1 MKDYIRILTR
11 ISGAPLFISES
22 KLNVISENIIIPL
35 VSGISPNNDYTTP
48 VELTTVRAK
57 NVSAATKSTQAN
69 DSYAVI
75 KVFDSLVSKN
85 GGGLSGFTSYESIR
99 QSIEL
104 AITNGNNNILL
115 YIDSPG
121 GEATGLFA
129 LTDYIRT
136 QVETGV
142 NIIGFTDGMAT
153 SAAYAIMAATRISYA
168 TETSLLGSIAALM
181 VHVETSKAD
190 ATNGKTYTI
199 FRSKEEKALADSHT
213 PLTDK
218 AKEKITTM
226 LDSFDASFNN
236 DVILSRPSLEL
247 ANIIAM
253 KGSEFMAGEAL
264 QLGLID
270 RIVTNI
276 DIALTMGL
284 QDKNKLNSINLA
296 STLNSTGVHMNEIDQ
311 LKAALAT
318 AQAEKITLEAELKAA
333 MQLAVE
339 KERTNMLAICNAA
352 ITLNT
357 PMSTVVAH
365 LTKGYSSEVSLE
377 IQTAIAETKSTDT
390 VINAAALHSSENVPT
405 TTNEPSGKTALLS
418 AAKSVGLI
426 K

>member
-11 ISGAPLFISES
+11 ISGAPLFIAES

-35 VSGISPNNDYTTP
+35 VSGITPNNDYTTP
-48 VELTTVRAK
+48 VELATVRAK
-57 NVSAATKSTQAN
+57 NVSAANNAIHSD

-85 GGGLSGFTSYESIR
+85 GGGMSGFTSYESIR

-104 AITNGNNNILL
+104 ALANGNNNILL

-136 QVETGV
+136 KVESGV

-153 SAAYAIMAATRISYA
+153 SAAYAIMAATRTSFA

-190 ATNGKTYTI
+190 AINGKTYTI

-218 AKEKITTM
+218 AKEKIKVM

-236 DVILSRPSLEL
+236 DIILSRPSLEL
-247 ANIIAM
+247 ADIVAM

-270 RIVTNI
+270 RIVTSI
-276 DIALTMGL
+276 DVALTLGL
-284 QDKNKLNSINLA
+284 QNKPLKSDISA
-296 STLNSTGVHMNEIDQ
+296 SSLNSTGVNMNELDQ
-311 LKAALAT
+311 VKAALAA

-333 MQLAVE
+333 IQLAVE

-352 ITLNT
+352 ITLGT
-357 PMSTVVAH
+357 PMTTVVAH

-377 IQTAIAETKSTDT
+377 IQTAIAETKSADT
-390 VINAAALHSSENVPT
+390 VIKPTVLHSSENVLSTSTTEPT
-405 TTNEPSGKTALLS
+405 GKASLLA
-418 AAKSVGLI
+418 AAKTVGLI

>member
-377 IQTAIAETKSTDT
+377 IQTAIAETKSADT

>member
-1 MKDYIRILTR
+1 MKEYIRILTR

-35 VSGISPNNDYTTP
+35 VSGITPNNDYTAP
-48 VELTTVRAK
+48 VELATVRAK
-57 NVSAATKSTQAN
+57 NVSAANNATNAN

-85 GGGLSGFTSYESIR
+85 GGGLSGFTSYEGIR

-104 AITNGNNNILL
+104 AIANGNNNILL

-136 QVETGV
+136 QVENGV

-153 SAAYAIMAATRISYA
+153 SAAYAIMAATTMSFA

-190 ATNGKTYTI
+190 ATSGRTYTI
-199 FRSKEEKALADSHT
+199 FRSKEEKALADSRT
-213 PLTDK
+213 PLSDK

-247 ANIIAM
+247 ANIVAM

-276 DIALTMGL
+276 DVALTMGL
-284 QDKNKLNSINLA
+284 QNKTLKHNVSA
-296 STLNSTGVHMNEIDQ
+296 STLNSTGVHMNELDQ

-318 AQAEKITLEAELKAA
+318 AQAEKIALEAELKAA

-352 ITLNT
+352 ITLGT

-377 IQTAIAETKSTDT
+377 IQTAIAETKSADT
-390 VINAAALHSSENVPT
+390 VITPTALHSSENVPT
-405 TTNEPSGKTALLS
+405 ATIEQSGKASLLA
-418 AAKSVGLI
+418 AAKTVGLI